1 MSNALQEK
9 LDELNAEAGVVG
21 VAAAVLIDGEAT
33 YAFAGV
39 TSVENPLEVDAATL
53 FQFGSTGKTLT
64 ATAIMVLVDQGR
76 VDLHA
81 PVRTYVPELVTKDP
95 SVAERVTVLQ
105 LLNHTA
111 GWDGDL
117 FADTGRGD
125 DALARYVALVADL
138 EQISP
143 LGTTVTYN
151 NAALSVA
158 GRVVEEV
165 TGTTY
170 EQAVTD
176 LVLTPLGL
184 RDTLTFAEDVMLR
197 RFAVGHEADG
207 DGRVGIARPWPVPRG
222 SNPAGGWSATA
233 ADQVAWARFHL
244 GDGTAPDGTRVLSQ
258 EGLDAMRSTT
268 ADMRDS
274 ALGDAVG
281 ISWLLRDVGGVR
293 EVGHGGTTN
302 GQHSHFSMVPER
314 GFALVVM
321 TNTAPA
327 GPRLLT
333 DLGRWAYEHYLGV
346 DDAPP
351 APVEV
356 DEEVLAE
363 YAGTYETVAALVEA
377 SVEGGRLALAVRA
390 KLTISDRAA
399 QDEPAQR
406 MVVARTAG
414 DGDPFVIP
422 EGLGEGMRG
431 YVVRDADGAVSGMH
445 LGGRLYAR
453 VAAGG

>member
-9 LDELNAEAGVVG
+9 LDELNAEGGVVG
-21 VAAAVLIDGEAT
+21 VAAAVLLDGQAT
-33 YAFAGV
+33 YAFSGV
-39 TSVENPLEVDAATL
+39 TSASNPLEVDEATL

-64 ATAIMVLVDQGR
+64 ATAIMVLVEQGR

-81 PVRTYVPELVTKDP
+81 PVRTYLPGLTTK
-95 SVAERVTVLQ
+95 VAEVAEKVTVLQ

-117 FADTGRGD
+117 FTDTGRGD
-125 DALARYVALVADL
+125 DALARYVDLVADL

-151 NAALSVA
+151 NAALGVA
-158 GRVVEEV
+158 GRVVEKV

-184 RDTLTFAEDVMLR
+184 EDTLTFAEDVMLR
-197 RFAVGHEADG
+197 RFAAGHERGEDG
-207 DGRVGIARPWPVPRG
+207 SVTLARPWPVPRG
-222 SNPAGGWSATA
+222 NTPAGGWSATA

-258 EGLDAMRSTT
+258 ENLEAMQT
-268 ADMRDS
+268 ATVQMPGS

-293 EVGHGGTTN
+293 EVAHGGTTH

-321 TNTAPA
+321 TNTAPD
-327 GPRLLT
+327 GPKLMA
-333 DLGRWAYEHYLGV
+333 DLSRWAYEHHLGV
-346 DDAPP
+346 VDAPP
-351 APVEV
+351 APIESS
-356 DEEVLAE
+356 EEELAQ
-363 YAGTYETVAALVEA
+363 YAGTYETIASLVEV
-377 SVEGGRLALAVRA
+377 SVDGGRLALAARS
-390 KLTISDRAA
+390 KSGLGESD
-399 QDEPAQR
+399 QDAVQR
-406 MVVARTAG
+406 LVVARTAG
-414 DGDPFVIP
+414 PGDPFVIP
-422 EGLGEGMRG
+422 EGPGEGMRG
-431 YVVRDADGAVSGMH
+431 YMVRDEGGEVSGMH
-445 LGGRLYAR
+445 FGGRLYAR
-453 VAAGG
+453 VATSQG